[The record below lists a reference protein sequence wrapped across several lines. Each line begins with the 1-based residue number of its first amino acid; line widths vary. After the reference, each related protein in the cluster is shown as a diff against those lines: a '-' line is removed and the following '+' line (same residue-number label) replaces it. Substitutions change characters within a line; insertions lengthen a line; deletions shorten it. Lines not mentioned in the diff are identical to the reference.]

1 MRPFPAGPATR
12 SALYL
17 LGLLAALKA
26 LSLVLMA
33 QAVASMLAGLAAHDP
48 AWADQLVLGVAGAVL
63 RSLTVWAQSVAS
75 RRAALGVK
83 EELRSQLLERAL
95 RSGTRSA
102 GPADGGLAVLA
113 TRGLDALDNYYTQ
126 FLPALVNCAAIPLLL
141 GARILFADWISAVVI
156 VLTVPLVPL
165 FMVLIGRYTEDRV
178 REAQSALARLSGHM
192 LELAKGLPVLVGLGR
207 ATAQRKALEDM
218 SEEYRSRTMGT
229 LRTAFLS
236 ALALELIATISVAV
250 VAVFIGVRLVHGDM
264 ALEAGLLA
272 LILAPDC
279 YLPLRELG
287 TAHHASDEG
296 RAALAE
302 TTAVLADPG
311 ASPLIPAPAA
321 GAAARAEGQSADL
334 TAAGVPAGGPPAV
347 AVDGLT
353 VRFGG
358 RRKAAV
364 GPLSFTADAGRI
376 TALDGPSGAGKST
389 VLGVLAGTVGAGA
402 STVVSGR
409 IGGFTTAE
417 VAWVP
422 QHPVMV
428 APTVL
433 DEVRL
438 YLGIPAYGPDAAA
451 AGTPGSAATA
461 RMSVR
466 TPAGTS
472 ANPPAG
478 SEGDAAALR
487 CLAAVAAEH
496 LAAKHPAELSPGEL
510 RRVALARG
518 LARIEA
524 GATVLLLDE
533 PTAHLDRSS
542 ASVVTG
548 ALAGLRGR
556 ATVLLVAH
564 DRQTRELADRLVAV
578 APRGGGH
585 RGIEHTDR
593 VALTASAG
601 GDTGVRA
608 AAIVPPSTV
617 RAAAAA
623 PVAVSASTAA
633 TVPDRRTVPAAA
645 TSVGRAPVAE
655 RDPMRTGA
663 APGTAAAP
671 SAESAPHAGSVVAR
685 LRRLLA
691 PVAGRFA
698 AAGAVGT
705 LAALFAVAL
714 AGLSGWLII
723 RASEQPPILYLLTAI
738 VGVRFFGVGRA
749 GLRYAERLLL
759 HDAVFAALSRLRG
772 RLWESL
778 SRRALSLRRLLQGG
792 NVLGTVVDDV
802 DTLRDLL
809 PRVVLPP
816 VTAVAVA
823 VTAVVGIGFLLPAAL
838 PAVAAAA
845 LLSIIVAPALA
856 LAADRMS
863 AGTEQQL
870 RSGVLRD
877 VAAALDARAELHAN
891 GVTAPVLGAIS
902 RADRSA
908 TAASQR
914 SAWAEGL
921 GQSLTVLACAGAALA
936 SAVLAAPL
944 ALSGAVEPATVAV
957 VVLVQLA
964 LVDPYAAITTG
975 VRQFPALRAV
985 LRRISEAGVLDAGA
999 DSGPEG
1005 GEVADGG
1012 LVPRAARPD
1021 GEPGIEL
1028 VDLAAGWP
1036 GGGNVF
1042 TGLTAAAGPG
1052 RWLAVTGASGSGK
1065 STLLAVTL
1073 GFLPATSGHLFLTG
1087 RAAWCPQEAH
1097 LFDSTIRGNLLLA
1110 RPGAAVETESGRGN
1124 TSGDAVRG
1132 RDAARGREAAAPSG
1146 GAAAAGGGAPAGSD
1160 EQMRAA
1166 LDAVGLGPVLARL
1179 EDGLDT
1185 RIGPGGAFLS
1195 GGERQRLAVAR
1206 TLMTGADVILL
1217 DEPTAHLDAEAGRL
1231 MLAELRDGL
1240 KDRTVVLVTH
1250 NPDDIDVADIRLDL
1264 DAAAAL
1270 GTNPAAAAVLARG

>member
-33 QAVASMLAGLAAHDP
+33 QAVASMLAGLVAHDP
-48 AWADQLVLGVAGAVL
+48 GWADQLLLGVAGAVL

-83 EELRSQLLERAL
+83 EELRSQLLEHSL
-95 RSGTRSA
+95 RNGTRRA
-102 GPADGGLAVLA
+102 GPTDGGLAILA

-165 FMVLIGRYTEDRV
+165 FMVLIGRYTEERV

-311 ASPLIPAPAA
+311 AAALIPAPSAAAA
-321 GAAARAEGQSADL
+321 GGAADGRP
-334 TAAGVPAGGPPAV
+334 AAGPPAV
-347 AVDGLT
+347 TVDGLS

-358 RRKAAV
+358 RTEAAV
-364 GPLSFTADAGRI
+364 GPLSFTAPAGRI

-389 VLGVLAGTVGAGA
+389 VLGVLAGTIGTG
-402 STVVSGR
+402 TGTDVSGC
-409 IGGFTTAE
+409 IGGLTTAD

-428 APTVL
+428 ASTVL
-433 DEVRL
+433 DEIRL
-438 YLGIPAYGPDAAA
+438 YLGIPAYGRDADARTRAGAERVAAA
-451 AGTPGSAATA
+451 Q
-461 RMSVR
+461 
-466 TPAGTS
+466 
-472 ANPPAG
+472 
-478 SEGDAAALR
+478 R
-487 CLAAVAAEH
+487 CLAAVAAGH

-524 GATVLLLDE
+524 GASVLLLDE
-533 PTAHLDRSS
+533 PTAHLDRGS
-542 ASVVTG
+542 ATTVNR
-548 ALAGLRGR
+548 ALAGLRGHV
-556 ATVLLVAH
+556 TVLLVAH
-564 DRQTRELADRLVAV
+564 DRHTRDLADTLV
-578 APRGGGH
+578 PLMPLPLTPHGGGQH
-585 RGIEHTDR
+585 GVEYPDR
-593 VALTASAG
+593 VTPLPATAG
-601 GDTGVRA
+601 GETGVQA
-608 AAIVPPSTV
+608 AAIRPGSVVLAGTSGSSPAPGPDAAPDPTPSLYASETPTPN
-617 RAAAAA
+617 RPAAAAA
-623 PVAVSASTAA
+623 PATAA
-633 TVPDRRTVPAAA
+633 DSA
-645 TSVGRAPVAE
+645 
-655 RDPMRTGA
+655 GA
-663 APGTAAAP
+663 AGP
-671 SAESAPHAGSVVAR
+671 AGSVTAQ

-691 PVAGRFA
+691 PVAGRFS

-738 VGVRFFGVGRA
+738 VGVRFFGIGRA

-759 HDAVFAALSRLRG
+759 HDAVFAALTRLRG

-802 DTLRDLL
+802 DTVRELL

-823 VTAVVGIGFLLPAAL
+823 LAAVGGIWLLIPAAL
-838 PAVAAAA
+838 PAVGAAAV
-845 LLSIIVAPALA
+845 LSIVVAPALA

-863 AGTEQQL
+863 AGTEQRL

-877 VAAALDARAELHAN
+877 VAAALDARAELQAN
-891 GVTAPVLGAIS
+891 GVGAPVLDAIS

-921 GQSLTVLACAGAALA
+921 GQALTVLACTAAALA
-936 SAVLAAPL
+936 TAVLAAPL

-964 LVDPYAAITTG
+964 LVDPYAAITTA
-975 VRQFPALRAV
+975 VRQYPALRAV
-985 LRRISEAGVLDAGA
+985 LRRISEAGVLDSRAN
-999 DSGPEG
+999 DEPEG
-1005 GEVADGG
+1005 DGAAAGG
-1012 LVPRAARPD
+1012 LVPVASRP
-1021 GEPGIEL
+1021 GGGPGIEL
-1028 VDLAAGWP
+1028 VDLAVAWP

-1065 STLLAVTL
+1065 STLLAAIL
-1073 GFLPATSGHLFLTG
+1073 GFLPAAGGHLYLSG

-1110 RPGAAVETESGRGN
+1110 APAGK
-1124 TSGDAVRG
+1124 
-1132 RDAARGREAAAPSG
+1132 AAPEG
-1146 GAAAAGGGAPAGSD
+1146 VTAPAGSE

-1195 GGERQRLAVAR
+1195 GGERTRLAVAR

-1217 DEPTAHLDAEAGRL
+1217 DEPTAHLDAESGRL
-1231 MLAELRDGL
+1231 MLAELREGL
-1240 KDRTVVLVTH
+1240 RDRTVVLVTH
-1250 NPDDIDVADIRLDL
+1250 NPNDVDAADTRLDL
-1264 DAAAAL
+1264 DAVAAAVAA
-1270 GTNPAAAAVLARG
+1270 GAAGDGPAPAAVLARG

>member
-1 MRPFPAGPATR
+1 MKPFPAGPATR
-12 SALYL
+12 AALYL

-26 LSLVLMA
+26 LSLVLMG
-33 QAVASMLAGLAAHDP
+33 QAVASMLAGLLTHNP
-48 AWADQLVLGVAGAVL
+48 GWGEQLAWGLAGVVL
-63 RSLTVWAQSVAS
+63 RSLTVWAQAVAS

-83 EELRSQLLERAL
+83 EELRSGLLQRAL
-95 RSGTRSA
+95 RTGTRTA
-102 GPADGGLAVLA
+102 GPADGGLAILA

-141 GARILFADWISAVVI
+141 GARILFADWISAAVI
-156 VLTVPLVPL
+156 VLTVPLVPV

-178 REAQSALARLSGHM
+178 REAQSALSRLSGHM

-207 ATAQRKALEDM
+207 ATAQRKALEDI

-250 VAVFIGVRLVHGDM
+250 VAVFIGVRLVYGDM

-302 TTAVLADPG
+302 TTAVHEAPEP
-311 ASPLIPAPAA
+311 APLRPAA
-321 GAAARAEGQSADL
+321 GEPAAPGGN
-334 TAAGVPAGGPPAV
+334 AAPPAV
-347 AVDGLT
+347 TVHGLT
-353 VRFGG
+353 VRYSG
-358 RRKAAV
+358 RTGAAV
-364 GPLSFTADAGRI
+364 GPLSFTAAPGAI

-389 VLGVLAGTVGAGA
+389 VLGVLAGTVGAGGG
-402 STVVSGR
+402 TEVSGR
-409 IGGFTTAE
+409 LEGFTTADT
-417 VAWVP
+417 AWVP

-433 DEVRL
+433 DEIRL
-438 YLGIPAYGPDAAA
+438 YLGAPAFGRDTAAA
-451 AGTPGSAATA
+451 ARDSDAADPDATDTA
-461 RMSVR
+461 D
-466 TPAGTS
+466 T
-472 ANPPAG
+472 
-478 SEGDAAALR
+478 DAAALR
-487 CLAAVAAEH
+487 CLAACAATH
-496 LAAKHPAELSPGEL
+496 LAAKTAAELSPGEL

-533 PTAHLDRSS
+533 PTAHLDRES
-542 ASVVTG
+542 ATLVSR
-548 ALAGLRGR
+548 AIDGLRGKV
-556 ATVLLVAH
+556 TVLLVAH
-564 DRQTRELADRLVAV
+564 DRQTRELADVLV
-578 APRGGGH
+578 
-585 RGIEHTDR
+585 
-593 VALTASAG
+593 
-601 GDTGVRA
+601 
-608 AAIVPPSTV
+608 
-617 RAAAAA
+617 
-623 PVAVSASTAA
+623 PVASSSQAVL
-633 TVPDRRTVPAAA
+633 DPAG
-645 TSVGRAPVAE
+645 S
-655 RDPMRTGA
+655 GA
-663 APGTAAAP
+663 APERLSERRHAAGPATQAAA
-671 SAESAPHAGSVVAR
+671 SAVVAGPVPGPGSPALRAQAPGEAAGSVLAGAPAGGTPAGSASAQ

-691 PVAGRFA
+691 PVAAKFA

-749 GLRYAERLLL
+749 TLRYAERLLL
-759 HDAVFAALSRLRG
+759 HDAVFAALTKLRG

-792 NVLGTVVDDV
+792 SVLGTVVDDV
-802 DTLRDLL
+802 DTVRELL

-823 VTAVVGIGFLLPAAL
+823 AAAVTGIGLLLPAAL
-838 PAVAAAA
+838 PAMAAAA
-845 LLSIIVAPALA
+845 LLGLVAAPVLA

-863 AGTEQQL
+863 AGTEQRL

-891 GVTAPVLGAIS
+891 GVTAPVLAAIG
-902 RADRSA
+902 RADRAA

-921 GQSLTVLACAGAALA
+921 GQGLTVLACGAAALA

-944 ALSGAVEPATVAV
+944 VRSGDVEPAIVAV
-957 VVLVQLA
+957 VVLLQLA
-964 LVDPYAAITTG
+964 LVDPYAAITTA
-975 VRQFPALRAV
+975 VRQYPALRAV
-985 LRRISEAGVLDAGA
+985 LRRISDAGVL
-999 DSGPEG
+999 EG
-1005 GEVADGG
+1005 GTEPGAEEVADGM
-1012 LVPRAARPD
+1012 VPVAPRP
-1021 GEPGIEL
+1021 GGTPGIHLER
-1028 VDLAAGWP
+1028 LAAAWP
-1036 GGGNVF
+1036 GGDAVF
-1042 TGLTAAAGPG
+1042 AGLTATAEPG

-1065 STLLAVTL
+1065 STLLAVIL
-1073 GFLPATSGHLFLTG
+1073 GFLPAKSGELFLSG

-1097 LFDSTIRGNLLLA
+1097 LFDSTIRGNLMLG
-1110 RPGAAVETESGRGN
+1110 RPEAH
-1124 TSGDAVRG
+1124 
-1132 RDAARGREAAAPSG
+1132 AAAPESPRD
-1146 GAAAAGGGAPAGSD
+1146 ATQVAVEEAVE
-1160 EQMRAA
+1160 EQMQDA
-1166 LDAVGLGPVLARL
+1166 LAAVGLGPLLAGL
-1179 EDGLDT
+1179 QDGLDT

-1217 DEPTAHLDAEAGRL
+1217 DEPTAHLDAESGRA
-1231 MLAELRDGL
+1231 MLAELRHGL
-1240 KDRTVVLVTH
+1240 RGRTVVLVTH
-1250 NPDDIDVADIRLDL
+1250 NPNDIGAGDSRLDL
-1264 DAAAAL
+1264 DAAAA
-1270 GTNPAAAAVLARG
+1270 TTSPAALAGAS